1 MSAKKVH
8 LVLGSGGARG
18 IAHFGVLDVLLESG
32 YQIASIAGSSM
43 GAVVG
48 GIYAAGFHEAH
59 RDLMLSLTRTK
70 MLSLFDFTIS
80 KSGFLKGERIFT
92 ELRQFSENPQIED
105 FHIPFT
111 AVATDLTQKKEVWF
125 RSGALYKALRASIA
139 IPGVFTPVLENR
151 HLLVDGG
158 VMNPLPLNA
167 IQRES
172 GDIVVAVNVNGTVP
186 YKPVTNGK
194 KSEENQMLK
203 EIKRWLNLYTNATPT
218 EVEQVLQNNSLTEVI
233 RYSFYMTQD
242 RITEL
247 MLTLY
252 PPDVYIEVGRDACAI
267 FEFYKAREM
276 MDLGRALCLNALEKY
291 ASGAPSDM

>member
-1 MSAKKVH
+1 MDDKRVH

-48 GIYAAGFHEAH
+48 GIYAAGFHDAH
-59 RDLMLSLTRTK
+59 RELMLSLTKTK

-92 ELRQFSENPQIED
+92 ELKQFSENPQIED
-105 FHIPFT
+105 FRIPFT

-139 IPGVFTPVLENR
+139 IPGVFTPVLEKR

-172 GDIVVAVNVNGTVP
+172 GAIVVAVNVNGSVP
-186 YKPVTNGK
+186 YTPVAAGG

-203 EIKRWLNLYTNATPT
+203 EIKRWLNLYTNATPS
-218 EVEQVLQNNSLTEVI
+218 EVERVLQNNSLSEII

-242 RITEL
+242 RITQL
-247 MLTLY
+247 MLDLH

-276 MDLGRALCLNALEKY
+276 IALGRELCLQALRKRD
-291 ASGAPSDM
+291 SGA